1 MAAMRRMRYRRS
13 SRLASSLQWRSS
25 TRMRRDRSLAN
36 PLTNAHISWKR
47 RCRSCSGSRLSGEGA
62 DPPARSGASLSKLGA
77 TVRRR
82 SRASSGLVAGVRAQQ
97 VKQRRVGERLVAV
110 EAGALENA
118 IATNRGV
125 GNSFPSEPALANAR
139 FTRNEQDAAAAVEQS
154 IQGGELLVAA
164 DDNRRADR
172 TNWWH
177 AAGDLQAR
185 PTTATLSRTR
195 PESFR
200 I

>member
-1 MAAMRRMRYRRS
+1 MAYVRTRS
-13 SRLASSLQWRSS
+13 S
-25 TRMRRDRSLAN
+25 N
-36 PLTNAHISWKR
+36 
-47 RCRSCSGSRLSGEGA
+47 G
-62 DPPARSGASLSKLGA
+62 
-77 TVRRR
+77 
-82 SRASSGLVAGVRAQQ
+82 
-97 VKQRRVGERLVAV
+97 VGERLVAV
-110 EAGALENA
+110 EASALENA
-118 IATNRGV
+118 IATNRGA

-177 AAGDLQAR
+177 VAGDLRAR
-185 PTTATLSRTR
+185 PTTATFSRTR